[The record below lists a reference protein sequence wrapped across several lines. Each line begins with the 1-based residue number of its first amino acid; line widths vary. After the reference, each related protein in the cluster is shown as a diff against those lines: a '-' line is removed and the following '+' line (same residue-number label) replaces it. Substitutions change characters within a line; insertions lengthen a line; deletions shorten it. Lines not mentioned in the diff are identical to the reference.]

1 MNRTAKSICDTNGTN
16 RTSEANEANKTN
28 EANKATEIKEA
39 KETNGVSD
47 TSAAAPRADE
57 TGRTH
62 NIAAADATLKQAA
75 AENKP
80 GRDSA
85 LESKTDGA
93 VRTGKTDGAVRTG
106 KTDSAAGT
114 GKESGA
120 GDNKACF
127 RKKKIRK
134 FFQDFYLAI
143 ILLFLYAPI
152 FTMMVL
158 SFNDSKSRTLWGGF
172 TTKWYSQMFESQAIM
187 DALYNTL
194 LIAFISALA
203 ATVLGTLAALG
214 ISSMKRVPKNITMGI
229 NNIPIL
235 NSEIVTGISL
245 MLTFIAFGISLGFK
259 TILIAH
265 ITFNLPFV
273 ILSVMPKLKQTS
285 RYTYEAA
292 LDLGAGP
299 VQAFFKV
306 VFPDIMPG
314 VLSGFLMGFTLS
326 LDDFIITHFTR
337 GAGINTLSTLIYSE
351 VRRGIK
357 PSMYALSTIIFV
369 TVLALLLI
377 TNFAP
382 KEEPGKTAGAAKAKR
397 GSGAGFGSASKS
409 SPSGRFGENGS
420 GRGFER
426 SGFGRGGFGL
436 RQGLLAAASFAIV
449 ALVCFT
455 TYERYSL
462 KPSNELYVYNWGEY
476 IDESVIDEFEEETG
490 IHVTYDLFETNEE
503 MYPVVEAGGVNYDVV
518 CPSDY
523 MIQKMAE
530 NGLLSELNYDNIP
543 NVKNIDS
550 QYLEKAEG
558 FDPGNKYA
566 VPYTWGTVGILY
578 NTKRVEELGAKPPTK
593 WADLWDPAYKG
604 EILMQDSVRD
614 AFMVA
619 LKSLGYSMNSSDEGE
634 LKEARDLLIAQKP
647 LVQAYVI
654 DQVRDKMIG
663 GEAAVGVIYSGEMLF
678 IQEEVAKQNLDYSLE
693 YVIPEEGTNIW
704 IDAWVIPKNAKNK
717 ENAEKWINFLCRPDI
732 AKKNFEY
739 ITYATPNREARK
751 LLEPEVRDNKALFP
765 DTDKLDNS
773 EVFQYLGDAV
783 DMIYNSLWKEVKSN

>member
-1 MNRTAKSICDTNGTN
+1 MNTNNNTADTTN
-16 RTSEANEANKTN
+16 S
-28 EANKATEIKEA
+28 
-39 KETNGVSD
+39 
-47 TSAAAPRADE
+47 
-57 TGRTH
+57 
-62 NIAAADATLKQAA
+62 
-75 AENKP
+75 
-80 GRDSA
+80 
-85 LESKTDGA
+85 GA
-93 VRTGKTDGAVRTG
+93 VRASRR
-106 KTDSAAGT
+106 S
-114 GKESGA
+114 
-120 GDNKACF
+120 
-127 RKKKIRK
+127 RLRK
-134 FFQDFYLAI
+134 FFQDFYLVI

-152 FTMMVL
+152 ATMMIL

-172 TTKWYSQMFESQAIM
+172 TTKWYTQMFESPAIM

-203 ATVLGTLAALG
+203 ATILGTLAAIG
-214 ISSMKRVPKNITMGI
+214 ISSMKRTPKNIVMGL

-265 ITFNLPFV
+265 ITFNVPFV

-299 VQAFFKV
+299 LQAFFKI
-306 VFPDIMPG
+306 VFPDILPG
-314 VLSGFLMGFTLS
+314 VLSGFLMGFTMS

-382 KEEPGKTAGAAKAKR
+382 KDNPAKSKAGEAKP
-397 GSGAGFGSASKS
+397 AS
-409 SPSGRFGENGS
+409 
-420 GRGFER
+420 
-426 SGFGRGGFGL
+426 GL
-436 RQGLLAAASFAIV
+436 RGPGFKKGLLAAASFIIV
-449 ALVCFT
+449 CSVCAATYIHYT
-455 TYERYSL
+455 TQS
-462 KPSNELYVYNWGEY
+462 SNELYVYNWGEY
-476 IDESVIDEFEEETG
+476 IDESVIEEFEEETG
-490 IHVTYDLFETNEE
+490 IDVIYDLFETNEE

-530 NGLLSELNYDNIP
+530 NDMLAELDYSNIP
-543 NVKNIDS
+543 NLENIDP
-550 QYLEKAEG
+550 QYMAKAES
-558 FDPGNKYA
+558 FDPGNRYA

-578 NTKRVEELGAKPPTK
+578 NTKRVEELGIQPPSK
-593 WADLWDPAYKG
+593 WSDLWDPAYKG

-619 LKSLGYSMNSSDEGE
+619 LKSLGYSMNSTNEEE

-663 GEAAVGVIYSGEMLF
+663 GEAAAGVIYSGEMLF
-678 IQEEVAKQNLDYSLE
+678 IQEEVAKQNLDYQLE

-739 ITYATPNREARK
+739 ITYATPNRAAKE
-751 LLEPEVRDNKALFP
+751 LLDPELQNNKALFP
-765 DTDKLDNS
+765 DTDKLETS
-773 EVFQYLGDAV
+773 EVFKYMGDTI
-783 DMIYNSLWKEVKSN
+783 DMIYNNLWKEVKSQ